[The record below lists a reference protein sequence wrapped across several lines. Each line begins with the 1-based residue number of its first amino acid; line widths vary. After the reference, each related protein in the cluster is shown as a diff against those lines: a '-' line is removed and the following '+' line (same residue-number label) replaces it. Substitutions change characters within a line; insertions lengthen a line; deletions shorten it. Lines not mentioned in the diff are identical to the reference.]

1 MALTGL
7 NYLHTQ
13 ELRMAQLISLSIW
26 VHSTWSQVERRVFC
40 YASLCTGCSKRVFP
54 SYPLFP
60 FLFFL
65 PPTPWR
71 GSTLHSLSSP
81 KWPLSH
87 IPCLPC
93 NIYHIVFVLGQHWSS
108 LKVQEW
114 QVPLTDLDLR
124 LCSLFA
130 TLETRNVAPFCLCSG
145 CPFLCI
151 LLCFPDILSL
161 FFTRTWTGAV
171 KSNVAS
177 DCTPSVLS
185 QKQPFHTASVV
196 FLKVFMHKWVPCV
209 ILRNTKCIALSIWVY
224 ELLFFPQY
232 TGDHVTLM

>member
-26 VHSTWSQVERRVFC
+26 VHSTWSQVARRVFC

-130 TLETRNVAPFCLCSG
+130 TLETSNVAPFCLCSG

-151 LLCFPDILSL
+151 LPCFLGYSFFILYSYVD
-161 FFTRTWTGAV
+161 R
-171 KSNVAS
+171 SS
-177 DCTPSVLS
+177 E
-185 QKQPFHTASVV
+185 KQCRFWLYS
-196 FLKVFMHKWVPCV
+196 
-209 ILRNTKCIALSIWVY
+209 
-224 ELLFFPQY
+224 
-232 TGDHVTLM
+232 